1 MFRDKKLII
10 RLLLLTL
17 SILIFLSS
25 PAAAAI
31 TGFVGSDEDGR
42 LYEYSYADLL
52 DSYALKILGL
62 SNGLYED
69 FAAKKAYALL
79 GSSGRYFDYV
89 DVLDCYASA
98 LILQEVF
105 DLNKYMDSK
114 EARMAQMPA
123 SISMIRLNAGKLIYT
138 SKTISSSITESNP
151 IVENPKTKTLIV
163 GPAEVSLEQ
172 ARQWASNRAAAQ
184 GFINIAP
191 IYWEYGEKT
200 GIRPE
205 VLYAQSAVETNFGKY
220 TGKVP
225 SIFNNWAGIKTAN
238 ADGDK
243 VYDHEIFATPEDG
256 VRAHFNHMS
265 AYVGLDPL
273 GEPHGRYYVAAGQT
287 WAGLILYVEELSGK
301 WAPRLDYHTSILNLL
316 DQLKHTVIVTGS
328 PAIENEGSATASES
342 VSGSENT
349 ALKHVAVNVE
359 LLRLRSG
366 PGTNY
371 SIIDL
376 LPLGT
381 VLKTTGNQEEWLKV
395 TTPGEQNGWIHGDYV
410 REVDMSVD
418 PFKGKTIVVDPGHG
432 GSDHGAIGVTGLQ
445 EKELNLAVAH
455 KLATLLKEAG
465 ASVLMTRDS
474 DQPVSNGQRVD
485 IANQA
490 KADLFISIH
499 ANAYVSNESNGTETH
514 YCSEKNHSNASR
526 YLAYQVQNELMSVLN
541 LRNRG
546 VKANN
551 FYVLKNTEIPAAL
564 VELAFISNPA
574 EEEILRNEQTHSTI
588 AQALYRGLEAYLLN
602 YR

>member
-17 SILIFLSS
+17 FIFILLSS
-25 PAAAAI
+25 PATAAI
-31 TGFVGSDEDGR
+31 TGFVSSGEDGDI
-42 LYEYSYADLL
+42 YEYNYADLL

-69 FAAKKAYALL
+69 FAAKKVYALL
-79 GSSGRYFDYV
+79 GSSGRYLDYA
-89 DVLDCYASA
+89 DVLDRYAST
-98 LILQEVF
+98 LILEETF
-105 DLNKYMDSK
+105 DLNKYLDSK
-114 EARMAQMPA
+114 EVKMAQMPA
-123 SISMIRLNAGKLIYT
+123 SVSMVSLNDGRLIRT
-138 SKTISSSITESNP
+138 SKTIPSSITESNP
-151 IVENPKTKTLIV
+151 IVENPETKTLII

-172 ARQWASNRAAAQ
+172 AQQWSRNRAADQ
-184 GFINIAP
+184 GFVDIAP
-191 IYWEYGEKT
+191 LYWEYGEKT

-225 SIFNNWAGIKTAN
+225 SIFNNWAGIKIAN

-243 VYDHEIFATPEDG
+243 VYDHEIFAGPEDG

-265 AYVGLDPL
+265 AYVGLEPL
-273 GEPHGRYYVAAGQT
+273 GEPHDRYYVAVGQT
-287 WAGLILYVEELSGK
+287 WSGSILYVEELSGK
-301 WAPRLDYHTSILNLL
+301 WAPRLDYHASILNLL
-316 DQLKHTVIVTGS
+316 DQLKTTEVVTVSQAT
-328 PAIENEGSATASES
+328 ENEGSNTMSDG
-342 VSGSENT
+342 VSGNENT
-349 ALKHVAVNVE
+349 AVQHVAVNVE

-410 REVDMSVD
+410 SEVDMSVD

-455 KLATLLKEAG
+455 KLAILLKEAG
-465 ASVLMTRDS
+465 ASVLMTREG

-485 IANQA
+485 LANKA

-514 YCSEKNHSNASR
+514 YCSENNHSNASR
-526 YLAYQVQNELMSVLN
+526 YLAHQVQNELISALS
-541 LRNRG
+541 LRDRG